1 MNIEAENLDSLR
13 KSVRELQAENTVL
26 EEKLKN
32 KSISKSTVKMISKQ
46 SHENASRTTESETD
60 LFREGE
66 NTMKQPKMSRGEKV
80 RSILAGILYA
90 AVFVSNLCCIIPF
103 LMRPEDFIQSY
114 EVCGSNGAVA
124 AIQGFGVAFAM
135 WNVTYPF
142 FIFRP
147 RKDMTLGLV
156 IILQQVVG
164 LVGELYIR
172 HGLPQGL
179 TSLPSAITRF
189 VWFDAGGLVLL
200 LAGFVICFTGKQ
212 RKNVE

>member
-1 MNIEAENLDSLR
+1 MQRNDG
-13 KSVRELQAENTVL
+13 
-26 EEKLKN
+26 
-32 KSISKSTVKMISKQ
+32 
-46 SHENASRTTESETD
+46 
-60 LFREGE
+60 EGE
-66 NTMKQPKMSRGEKV
+66 NMMEQPKMSRSETI
-80 RSILAGILYA
+80 RSVLAGILYA

-103 LMRPEDFIQSY
+103 LVHPEDYIGSY

-147 RKDMTLGLV
+147 RKDMTLGL
-156 IILQQVVG
+156 IIIVQQAVG
-164 LVGELYIR
+164 LIGELYIR

-200 LAGFVICFTGKQ
+200 VAGFVICFARNRKTMQ
-212 RKNVE
+212 R